1 MQAGPAA
8 DTDGYLQPR
17 DTMPADRTPPPDAKQ
32 LPSRR
37 DRGRGQ
43 RPIALVV
50 DDDPPMRAM
59 ARHVLEKLGYDVRE
73 ADGGREAMETLRRGP
88 LPDLLVTDL
97 KMADGS
103 GGWLVSQVGYEFPA
117 LVARTVV
124 ITGAASGA
132 AAAHVAAR
140 WQCPV
145 VAKPFTDADL
155 AEAIAG
161 LGGSS
166 SV

>member
-1 MQAGPAA
+1 V
-8 DTDGYLQPR
+8 
-17 DTMPADRTPPPDAKQ
+17 PDQSQSSSGLA
-32 LPSRR
+32 
-37 DRGRGQ
+37 RGRAT
-43 RPIALVV
+43 PLVLLV
-50 DDDPPMRAM
+50 DDDAM
-59 ARHVLEKLGYDVRE
+59 ARTMARRILEKHAFEVVE
-73 ADGGREAMETLRRGP
+73 AAGGREALAKLRGGP
-88 LPDLLVTDL
+88 FPDFLVTDL

-145 VAKPFTDADL
+145 LAKPFTE
-155 AEAIAG
+155 AELLGAIAG
-161 LGGSS
+161 LEAK
-166 SV
+166 

>member
-1 MQAGPAA
+1 MPTEPTPNP
-8 DTDGYLQPR
+8 DPRQPTGR
-17 DTMPADRTPPPDAKQ
+17 M
-32 LPSRR
+32 
-37 DRGRGQ
+37 RGREK
-43 RPIALVV
+43 RLALVV
-50 DDDPPMRAM
+50 DDDATMRAI
-59 ARHVLEKLGYDVRE
+59 ARHVLEEHDYEVVE
-73 ADGGREAMETLRRGP
+73 ADGGREALAKLRSGA
-88 LPDLLVTDL
+88 LPDVLVTDL

-155 AEAIAG
+155 MGAIEG
-161 LGGSS
+161 LDAT
-166 SV
+166 

>member
-1 MQAGPAA
+1 M
-8 DTDGYLQPR
+8 
-17 DTMPADRTPPPDAKQ
+17 
-32 LPSRR
+32 
-37 DRGRGQ
+37 
-43 RPIALVV
+43 ALVV
-50 DDDPPMRAM
+50 DDDATMRAM
-59 ARHVLEKLGYDVRE
+59 ARHVLEGQGYEVVE
-73 ADGGREAMETLRRGP
+73 ADGGREAMEKLRGGP

-145 VAKPFTDADL
+145 VAKPFTESDL
-155 AEAIAG
+155 LGAIAG
-161 LGGSS
+161 LDER
-166 SV
+166 

>member
-1 MQAGPAA
+1 MP
-8 DTDGYLQPR
+8 DPSQP
-17 DTMPADRTPPPDAKQ
+17 T
-32 LPSRR
+32 
-37 DRGRGQ
+37 GRAPG
-43 RPIALVV
+43 REKLLALVV
-50 DDDPPMRAM
+50 DDDAPMRSL
-59 ARHVLEKLGYDVRE
+59 ARHILEEHQYEVAE
-73 ADGGREAMETLRRGP
+73 AEGGREALARLRGGR
-88 LPDLLVTDL
+88 LPDVLVTDL

-145 VAKPFTDADL
+145 VAKPFTDTDL
-155 AEAIAG
+155 MSAIAG
-161 LGGSS
+161 LDAS
-166 SV
+166 

>member
-8 DTDGYLQPR
+8 DTDRYLQPR
-17 DTMPADRTPPPDAKQ
+17 DTMPADRTPPPDPKQ
-32 LPSRR
+32 PPPRGG
-37 DRGRGQ
+37 RGRGQ
-43 RPIALVV
+43 RPLALVV

-59 ARHVLEKLGYDVRE
+59 ARHVLEKQGYEVSE

-124 ITGAASGA
+124 ITTPRRSRSGWRA
-132 AAAHVAAR
+132 AA
-140 WQCPV
+140 
-145 VAKPFTDADL
+145 
-155 AEAIAG
+155 
-161 LGGSS
+161 
-166 SV
+166 

>member
-1 MQAGPAA
+1 MG
-8 DTDGYLQPR
+8 TYSR

-32 LPSRR
+32 PLSRR

-124 ITGAASGA
+124 ITGAASGT

-145 VAKPFTDADL
+145 VAKPFSEADL

-161 LGGSS
+161 LDDGGAA
-166 SV
+166 

>member
-1 MQAGPAA
+1 
-8 DTDGYLQPR
+8 
-17 DTMPADRTPPPDAKQ
+17 MPAHRTPPPDAKPP
-32 LPSRR
+32 LSRR
-37 DRGRGQ
+37 DRGRGR

-50 DDDPPMRAM
+50 DDDALMRAM
-59 ARHVLEKLGYDVRE
+59 ARHVLEKQGYGVGE
-73 ADGGREAMETLRRGP
+73 ADGGREAMEMLRRGP

-145 VAKPFTDADL
+145 VEKPFTEKDL
-155 AEAIAG
+155 ADAIDG
-161 LGGSS
+161 LDERGTA
-166 SV
+166 

>member
-1 MQAGPAA
+1 
-8 DTDGYLQPR
+8 
-17 DTMPADRTPPPDAKQ
+17 MPADRTQPPDAKPP
-32 LPSRR
+32 LSRR

-43 RPIALVV
+43 RPIALLV
-50 DDDPPMRAM
+50 DDDPLMRAM
-59 ARHVLEKLGYDVRE
+59 ARHVLEKQGYEVGE
-73 ADGGREAMETLRRGP
+73 ADGGREAMEMLRRGP

-145 VAKPFTDADL
+145 VAKPFTEKDL
-155 AEAIAG
+155 ADAIDG
-161 LGGSS
+161 LDERGTA
-166 SV
+166 

>member
-1 MQAGPAA
+1 VA

-17 DTMPADRTPPPDAKQ
+17 DTMPADRTPTPDAKQ
-32 LPSRR
+32 PLSRR
-37 DRGRGQ
+37 DRGQGQ

-50 DDDPPMRAM
+50 DDDALMRAM
-59 ARHVLEKLGYDVRE
+59 ARHVLEKQGYEVGE

-145 VAKPFTDADL
+145 VAKPFTESDL

-161 LGGSS
+161 LGGSG

>member
-1 MQAGPAA
+1 MPTEPTLTPDPRQPSGRVRAA
-8 DTDGYLQPR
+8 QV
-17 DTMPADRTPPPDAKQ
+17 
-32 LPSRR
+32 
-37 DRGRGQ
+37 
-43 RPIALVV
+43 ALVV
-50 DDDPPMRAM
+50 DDDATMRAM
-59 ARHVLEKLGYDVRE
+59 ARHILEAHGYEVVE
-73 ADGGREAMETLRRGP
+73 ADGGREALAKLRGAT
-88 LPDLLVTDL
+88 LPDVLVTDL

-117 LVARTVV
+117 LVSRTVV

-155 AEAIAG
+155 MSAIAG
-161 LGGSS
+161 LDAT
-166 SV
+166 

>member
-1 MQAGPAA
+1 
-8 DTDGYLQPR
+8 
-17 DTMPADRTPPPDAKQ
+17 MPAELTPPPDAKQ
-32 LPSRR
+32 PPSEGGSGGRR
-37 DRGRGQ
+37 H
-43 RPIALVV
+43 PLALVA
-50 DDDPPMRAM
+50 DDDAPMRAM
-59 ARHVLEKLGYDVRE
+59 ARHVLEKHGYEVAE
-73 ADGGREAMETLRRGP
+73 ADGGREAMEQLRRGP
-88 LPDLLVTDL
+88 LPDLLITDL

-145 VAKPFTDADL
+145 VAKPFTETDL
-155 AEAIAG
+155 LEAIAG
-161 LGGSS
+161 LGGG
-166 SV
+166 

>member
-1 MQAGPAA
+1 
-8 DTDGYLQPR
+8 
-17 DTMPADRTPPPDAKQ
+17 MPADRTPPFDPKQ
-32 LPSRR
+32 PPSSGG
-37 DRGRGQ
+37 RGRKQ
-43 RPIALVV
+43 RPAALVV
-50 DDDPPMRAM
+50 DDDAPMRAM
-59 ARHVLEKLGYDVRE
+59 ARHILEKQGYAVGE

-145 VAKPFTDADL
+145 VAKPFTETDL
-155 AEAIAG
+155 VEAIAG
-161 LGGSS
+161 LEPR
-166 SV
+166 